1 MGSTLFFLTPHS
13 SVKSQTQ
20 STKSQTNHNIQIQG
34 SKPFG
39 HQAFDRKERF
49 FASVRMAS
57 DEVLKITGG
66 EWLTTTSNEGLR
78 MIRNEWLPIIEALSG
93 VRMKVALCMPPV

>member
-1 MGSTLFFLTPHS
+1 
-13 SVKSQTQ
+13 
-20 STKSQTNHNIQIQG
+20 
-34 SKPFG
+34 
-39 HQAFDRKERF
+39 
-49 FASVRMAS
+49 MAS